1 MQSVQFTSS
10 RRLKTHSHSRLTLAG
25 SLQSHRF
32 SFVIKIRQCLLLA
45 TSAVRLSCQLKGDVI
60 SSTTVVRERPVPAD
74 FLALWASR
82 ALLGWW
88 AYGLPLSSTLWVL
101 PSHWLPSPSNS
112 TSSVSL
118 SVPGILSEALIS
130 LHAYRTWQVLCSLGG
145 PPADSALINILPT

>member
-1 MQSVQFTSS
+1 M
-10 RRLKTHSHSRLTLAG
+10 TLGG

-45 TSAVRLSCQLKGDVI
+45 TVAARLSRQVKEGII
-60 SSTTVVRERPVPAD
+60 SSTTVVTERPVPAD
-74 FLALWASR
+74 FLALWDSG
-82 ALLGWW
+82 ALLGGE
-88 AYGLPLSSTLWVL
+88 AKDCLCPPLSGCSL
-101 PSHWLPSPSNS
+101 PTGCQVPEILPSPLLPC
-112 TSSVSL
+112 L